1 MSDNK
6 NMIYLNTPI
15 TTEKNDVIG
24 LSVCADKLSDA
35 IDTGAQMIAITSPFG
50 SGKTSIIDLMQEKR
64 ANNKKEHILKI
75 PMWSQLHQLENHT
88 NELHK
93 NFLYQ
98 ISSLINHRRG
108 TYISRRLSNNYGLFT
123 LHANK
128 VLPWLVFTLAL
139 LLACVAWCVNYFS
152 ENIESLIPILEDR
165 TAYLTIAL
173 VIIAI
178 YMCIVVFT
186 KSEIIFSSQK
196 SENERSIE
204 EDEIIDLYREE
215 ILRYG
220 TRPGEW
226 IRQRTKEW
234 KHRPF
239 REHTYII
246 VVEDLDRTNDGKSV
260 IEFLTELRKYYL
272 PTNYSK
278 SKTTRFKNKVV
289 FIVNIKSESVLLLEI
304 ESKLSKSKELLKPN
318 EPENTISK
326 EYSREYVFA
335 KIFDYVLNLQT
346 INIMDYEI
354 VLEGLLKSKKDV
366 LNEFG
371 LKTSG
376 KLIEIPGML
385 WIVRGKT
392 IDIREIKNR
401 LNKTFLIFE
410 TLQNRF
416 PSEKEQ
422 ISFEKCAIV
431 AYLTTAFEYE
441 FHLTDDI
448 AFQKLIELNIKNDL
462 NEETCKMVLNSKND
476 EYVKAVLEL
485 TKSKLIDDSYRMYFY
500 NYPKNSKI
508 YSYSESIVQKAI
520 LYGENTEDL
529 DRAIDNVIEGK
540 SSVIVDSFEKMNQLK
555 LRLPPVIYVHEKL
568 YVQALC
574 HAENEINLWL
584 NNLDKSASS
593 IDKNISEILRIL
605 SYDSHRTIYSA
616 AQAKRFCN
624 SWEKV
629 FSEDGLLKL
638 RAFLCQQYPHEINWY
653 EALFFGVHNIIT
665 DTEMQFL
672 SIVDCINLMNIN
684 NDKFGINEVEYIIS
698 RFCES
703 DDFSDEVI
711 EKVKIFL
718 IALKPKIDLAEL
730 SKIYLRFMKKINCIV
745 PKLEETVI
753 EILDIES
760 DNTDE
765 DEYYISAKEQ
775 ENIFIQYQE
784 LINQI
789 DCIYLSEQ
797 TLKNISKIEKFD
809 GYERYSNDVA
819 SFLYTKE
826 FYVDYIVINLFK
838 DDFVDLNDPNIY
850 SAIKEYI
857 DWFSSENKIF
867 RKLRSYIINNATDII
882 TNFKFMFGDDLSIV
896 SKKEFDL
903 ITWRKDID
911 EENIL
916 ELIPVQLVTEKEAEF
931 ISDYFCRRNQ
941 YNSVAFKFLQYVAKM
956 NTDVARQCFESLE
969 YLNAIQYFR
978 FAASKKTAIKS
989 LFTDILSLD
998 TCKGKLRFMEITKCL
1013 DSGFESSISEEL
1025 VANKDL
1031 QNYYVEIINNN
1042 ARTLNAITATTLKNL
1057 YSFTKYHPMNDIVT
1071 ERYYRDKHFVH
1082 YVVSKANFHKRFD
1095 IDSQEKFDVLWP
1107 VYVEVFSE
1115 NYFTTTCSYM
1125 SDNHN
1130 FLELLIKRNAY
1141 EGFSEDVRVK
1151 LAKVYQNSDSIKNVL
1166 EYGTKFAINYF
1177 SSINGFVDIDAART
1191 FVDVVEKQPQILAS
1205 SEVYE
1210 NTYEKLWNG
1219 PLKAKYTILRKKAGY
1234 KK

>member
-1 MSDNK
+1 MPDNEK
-6 NMIYLNTPI
+6 MIYLNTPI
-15 TTEKNDVIG
+15 TTKENDIIG

-35 IDTGAQMIAITSPFG
+35 IDSGAQMIAITSPFG
-50 SGKTSIIDLMQEKR
+50 SGKTSIIDLLQEKR

-123 LHANK
+123 LHSNK
-128 VLPWLVFTLAL
+128 ILPWLVFTLSL
-139 LLACVAWCVNYFS
+139 LLGCVAWCVNYFS
-152 ENIESLIPILEDR
+152 ESIESLIPILEDR
-165 TAYLTIAL
+165 TIYLTVAL

-215 ILRYG
+215 ILKYG

-226 IRQRTKEW
+226 IRDKTQNW
-234 KHRPF
+234 KHKPF
-239 REHTYII
+239 REHKYII
-246 VVEDLDRTNDGKSV
+246 VVEDLDRTDDGKSV

-278 SKTTRFKNKVV
+278 SKTTRFKNKVI
-289 FIVNIKSESVLLLEI
+289 FIVNIKSESVLLSEI
-304 ESKLSKSKELLKPN
+304 QSKLSKNRELPKQN
-318 EPENTISK
+318 EPKETISE
-326 EYSREYVFA
+326 EYTQEYIFA

-354 VLEGLLKSKKDV
+354 VLEGLLKSKEDT

-401 LNKTFLIFE
+401 LNKAFLIFE

-476 EYVKAVLEL
+476 EYIKAVLEL

-508 YSYSESIVQKAI
+508 YSYSEVIVQKAI
-520 LYGENTEDL
+520 LYGEDTEDL
-529 DRAIDNVIEGK
+529 GNAIDNVIECN

-555 LRLPPVIYVHEKL
+555 LRLPPVVYVHEKL
-568 YVQALC
+568 YIQALR

-584 NNLDKSASS
+584 NNLDKSVSS

-605 SYDSHRTIYSA
+605 SYDSARTIYGVT
-616 AQAKRFCN
+616 QAKRFCD

-638 RAFLCQQYPHEINWY
+638 RAFLCEQYPHEINWY
-653 EALFFGVHNIIT
+653 KPLFFGVHNIISNS
-665 DTEMQFL
+665 EMQFL
-672 SIVDCINLMNIN
+672 SIDDCINLININ

-703 DDFSDEVI
+703 NDVSNEVI
-711 EKVKIFL
+711 EKVKFFL
-718 IALKPKIDLAEL
+718 IEVKPKIDLAEL

-745 PKLEETVI
+745 PKLEETVV

-760 DNTDE
+760 DNTD

-809 GYERYSNDVA
+809 GYERYSSDVA
-819 SFLYTKE
+819 FFLYTKE
-826 FYVDYIVINLFK
+826 FYVDYIVISLFK

-882 TNFKFMFGDDLSIV
+882 TNFKFMFGDNLSIV

-931 ISDYFCRRNQ
+931 ISNYFCRRNQ

-969 YLNAIQYFR
+969 YLYAIQYFR

-1025 VANKDL
+1025 VNDKDL
-1031 QNYYVEIINNN
+1031 QNYYIEIINNN
-1042 ARTLNAITATTLKNL
+1042 ARKPNSITATTLKNL

-1082 YVVSKANFHKRFD
+1082 YVVSKANFHKRFNM
-1095 IDSQEKFDVLWP
+1095 DSGEKFDTLWP
-1107 VYVEVFSE
+1107 IYVEIFSE
-1115 NYFTTTCSYM
+1115 NYFTITCSYM
-1125 SDNHN
+1125 AVNYD
-1130 FLELLIKRNAY
+1130 FLSLLIKRNAY
-1141 EGFSEDVRVK
+1141 EGMTEEIRMK
-1151 LAKVYQNSDSIKNVL
+1151 LSKVYQTSDSIKNVL
-1166 EYGTKFAINYF
+1166 EYGTTFAINYF
-1177 SSINGFVDIDAART
+1177 SAIDGFVDIEAART
-1191 FVDVVEKQPQILAS
+1191 FIDIVEKHSQILAS
-1205 SEVYE
+1205 NKVYK
-1210 NTYEKLWNG
+1210 NTYEKLLNG
-1219 PLKAKYTILRKKAGY
+1219 PLKARYTIARKRNGFQ
-1234 KK
+1234 

>member
-1 MSDNK
+1 MPDNEK
-6 NMIYLNTPI
+6 MIYLNTPI
-15 TTEKNDVIG
+15 TTKENDIIG

-35 IDTGAQMIAITSPFG
+35 IDSGAQMIAITSPFG
-50 SGKTSIIDLMQEKR
+50 SGKTSIIDLLQEKR

-128 VLPWLVFTLAL
+128 VLPWLFFTLAL
-139 LLACVAWCVNYFS
+139 LLGCVAWCVNYFS
-152 ENIESLIPILEDR
+152 KNIESLIPILEDR
-165 TAYLTIAL
+165 TIYLTIAL

-215 ILRYG
+215 ILKYG

-226 IRQRTKEW
+226 IRDKTQNW
-234 KHRPF
+234 KHKPF
-239 REHTYII
+239 REHKYII
-246 VVEDLDRTNDGKSV
+246 VVEDLDRTDDGKSV

-278 SKTTRFKNKVV
+278 SKTTRFKNKVI
-289 FIVNIKSESVLLLEI
+289 FIVNIKSESVLLSEI
-304 ESKLSKSKELLKPN
+304 QSKLSKNRELPKSN
-318 EPENTISK
+318 EPKETISE
-326 EYSREYVFA
+326 EYTQEYIFA

-354 VLEGLLKSKKDV
+354 VLEGLLKSKEDT

-371 LKTSG
+371 LKTPG

-385 WIVRGKT
+385 WIVRGQT

-401 LNKTFLIFE
+401 LNKAFLIFE

-476 EYVKAVLEL
+476 EYIKAVLEL

-508 YSYSESIVQKAI
+508 YSYSEAIVQKAI
-520 LYGENTEDL
+520 LYGEDTEYL
-529 DRAIDNVIEGK
+529 GNAIDNVIECN

-555 LRLPPVIYVHEKL
+555 LRLPPVVYVHEKL
-568 YVQALC
+568 YIQALR

-605 SYDSHRTIYSA
+605 SYDSARTIYGVTY
-616 AQAKRFCN
+616 AKRFCD

-629 FSEDGLLKL
+629 FPEDGLLKL
-638 RAFLCQQYPHEINWY
+638 RAFLCEQYPHEINWY
-653 EALFFGVHNIIT
+653 KSLFFGVHNIVSES
-665 DTEMQFL
+665 EMQFL
-672 SIVDCINLMNIN
+672 SIDDCINLINID
-684 NDKFGINEVEYIIS
+684 NDKFGINEVEYIIN

-703 DDFSDEVI
+703 NDVSNEVI
-711 EKVKIFL
+711 EKVKVFFIEV
-718 IALKPKIDLAEL
+718 KPKIDLAEL

-745 PKLEETVI
+745 PKLEETVV

-760 DNTDE
+760 DNTD

-789 DCIYLSEQ
+789 DCLYLSEQ

-809 GYERYSNDVA
+809 GYERYSSDVA
-819 SFLYTKE
+819 FFLYTKE
-826 FYVDYIVINLFK
+826 FYVDYIVISLFK

-882 TNFKFMFGDDLSIV
+882 TNFKFMFGDNLSIV

-903 ITWRKDID
+903 ITRRKDID

-931 ISDYFCRRNQ
+931 ISNYFCRRNQ
-941 YNSVAFKFLQYVAKM
+941 YNSVAFKFLQYIAKMEPDVAK
-956 NTDVARQCFESLE
+956 QCFESLE
-969 YLNAIQYFR
+969 FNYAIQYYR
-978 FAASKKTAIKS
+978 FASAKKTVLKS
-989 LFTDILSLD
+989 LFNDVLSLD

-1013 DSGFESSISEEL
+1013 DSGFESSISKEL
-1025 VANKDL
+1025 LADKDL
-1031 QNYYVEIINNN
+1031 QNYYVKIINNN
-1042 ARTLNAITATTLKNL
+1042 ARTLTSITTTTLKNL

-1071 ERYYRDKHFVH
+1071 ERYYKDKHFVH

-1107 VYVEVFSE
+1107 VYVEIFSR
-1115 NYFTTTCSYM
+1115 NYFTITCSYM

-1141 EGFSEDVRVK
+1141 EGFSEEVRVK
-1151 LAKVYQNSDSIKNVL
+1151 LAKVYQNSDSIKNAL

-1177 SSINGFVDIDAART
+1177 SAITGFVDIDAART

-1219 PLKAKYTILRKKAGY
+1219 HLKAKYTILRKKAGY